1 MKSLLQKLEGKLSTY
16 SVQRYI
22 QKKFDDIQKDT
33 PAAKAYTLGIA
44 VGMLECYK
52 GIKKMDSKETAD
64 KCFDNL
70 DKNEEYTVIL
80 RTLIGI
86 ENEESRTKAEK
97 LAEKIQ
103 SLKKPE
109 KKLED
114 DDRDFLEEFME
125 FLYKKEK

>member
-1 MKSLLQKLEGKLSTY
+1 
-16 SVQRYI
+16 
-22 QKKFDDIQKDT
+22 
-33 PAAKAYTLGIA
+33 
-44 VGMLECYK
+44 
-52 GIKKMDSKETAD
+52 MDSKETAD
-64 KCFDNL
+64 KCLDNL